1 MNDHSR
7 DPIAALRDIDPQP
20 DHQLSPDVSGRLWA
34 RIEERIVTDT
44 TSPASRPSVFSPRRL
59 LFAVSGASAVAAAV
73 AVAVLVNTSPA
84 APTGPSVPLGDAM
97 AMCLDAESAGTIADR
112 DFAFDGTVTAIG
124 DEERV
129 TFTVNRVFVGDVGGE
144 TTLVATGMAAGHL
157 TSNGG
162 PGMEVG
168 GRYLVSG
175 DEDFVWSCGFTQTY
189 SDALAAEWDATAR

>member
-1 MNDHSR
+1 MNNHSS
-7 DPIAALRDIDPQP
+7 DPLAALRDIDPQP
-20 DHQLSPDVSGRLWA
+20 DHQLSPGVSGRLWA
-34 RIEERIVTDT
+34 RIEESIVTDT
-44 TSPASRPSVFSPRRL
+44 TAPAARPSVLTPRTL
-59 LFAVSGASAVAAAV
+59 LFAVSGAAVAAAL
-73 AVAVLVNTSPA
+73 AVAVLVSSSPAA

-129 TFTVNRVFVGDVGGE
+129 TFTVNRVFVGDLGGE
-144 TTLVATGMAAGHL
+144 TTLVAGGMAAGHL

-175 DEDFVWSCGFTQTY
+175 DEDYAWNCGFTQTY
-189 SDALAAEWDATAR
+189 SDALAAEWEATAR

>member
-124 DEERV
+124 DE
-129 TFTVNRVFVGDVGGE
+129 
-144 TTLVATGMAAGHL
+144 
-157 TSNGG
+157 
-162 PGMEVG
+162 
-168 GRYLVSG
+168 
-175 DEDFVWSCGFTQTY
+175 
-189 SDALAAEWDATAR
+189 

>member
-34 RIEERIVTDT
+34 RIEERIVTET
-44 TSPASRPSVFSPRRL
+44 TAPATRPSVLSPRRL
-59 LFAVSGASAVAAAV
+59 LFAVSGAAVAVAV
-73 AVAVLVNTSPA
+73 AVAVLLNTSPA

-97 AMCLDAESAGTIADR
+97 AICLDAESAGTVADR
-112 DFAFDGTVTAIG
+112 DFAFDGTAAAIG
-124 DEERV
+124 DGERV
-129 TFTVNRVFVGDVGGE
+129 TFTVNRVFVGDLGGE
-144 TTLVATGMAAGHL
+144 TTVVAGGMTAGHL

-175 DEDFVWSCGFTQTY
+175 DEDFAWNCGFTQTY
-189 SDALAAEWDATAR
+189 SDALAAEWDAIAP

>member
-1 MNDHSR
+1 MNKDLR

-44 TSPASRPSVFSPRRL
+44 TVPAPRQSILSPRRL
-59 LFAVSGASAVAAAV
+59 LFAVSGAATVAAAV
-73 AVAVLVNTSPA
+73 AVAVLLNTSPA
-84 APTGPSVPLGDAM
+84 APTGPSLPLGDGM
-97 AMCLDAESAGTIADR
+97 AMCLDAASAGTIADR

-124 DEERV
+124 EEERV
-129 TFTVNRVFVGDVGGE
+129 TFAVNRAFVGDLGGE
-144 TTLVATGMAAGHL
+144 TTVVAGGMAAGNL
-157 TSNGG
+157 NSNGG

-175 DEDFVWSCGFTQTY
+175 DENFAWSCGFTQTY
-189 SDALAAEWDATAR
+189 SDALAAEWDAIAP